1 MLNNC
6 DMSGLLVE
14 NVATVVVVV
23 GTIGAKQLMTIM
35 FGSLPK
41 MDNQEYP
48 NHSGGD
54 IKNGTSKKTVATSKS
69 VIFLSGSGRYPGST
83 ITSCGYT
90 QCSN

>member
-14 NVATVVVVV
+14 NVATVVV

-54 IKNGTSKKTVATSKS
+54 IKKWNVKKK
-69 VIFLSGSGRYPGST
+69 LSQR
-83 ITSCGYT
+83 
-90 QCSN
+90 QKV